1 MDRSEDGRRTL
12 GWRSGAGRDGRTG
25 RTDGWVGRRSTMNGS
40 LTRMPERAISRSVPS
55 LSSSASWL
63 LGAFRVRAD
72 SLRTELNSEL
82 TFDPRCLSESTQP
95 YSLPDVDTSPPART
109 PPTSLTNNLVKY
121 CTIEPWPGTLCVL
134 PEVSDPE
141 LVVRTCVRT
150 TWSRCPLSA
159 ARASS
164 SSACT
169 VRTADGE
176 SGSRSLGHHHRRRL
190 CRARGDQDGDGD
202 GFFGGD
208 SVLKIDFF
216 ALSVF
221 FFFFLWIWLR
231 RPGASCAALC
241 YGHGTRTRTRTRGR

>member
-1 MDRSEDGRRTL
+1 MDRSEDGRTEDVGLEKR
-12 GWRSGAGRDGRTG
+12 RRAG
-25 RTDGWVGRRSTMNGS
+25 RTDGTDGWMDGCDGRRSTMSGS

-55 LSSSASWL
+55 LSSIASWL

-95 YSLPDVDTSPPART
+95 YSLPDVDPAPPAHT
-109 PPTSLTNNLVKY
+109 PPPSLTNNLVKY

-141 LVVRTCVRT
+141 LVVHTHVRT

-176 SGSRSLGHHHRRRL
+176 SGSRSLGHHHRRRRA
-190 CRARGDQDGDGD
+190 RARGDQDGDGD
-202 GFFGGD
+202 GFFLGGI
-208 SVLKIDFF
+208 LF
-216 ALSVF
+216 
-221 FFFFLWIWLR
+221 
-231 RPGASCAALC
+231 
-241 YGHGTRTRTRTRGR
+241 

>member
-12 GWRSGAGRDGRTG
+12 GWRSGAGRDGRDGRTG

-82 TFDPRCLSESTQP
+82 TFVPRCLSESTQP
-95 YSLPDVDTSPPART
+95 YSLPDVDPAPPART

-134 PEVSDPE
+134 PG
-141 LVVRTCVRT
+141 VRSRARSTYVLHGHGVHCRRPGRRLRVRA
-150 TWSRCPLSA
+150 LSGLRMA
-159 ARASS
+159 
-164 SSACT
+164 
-169 VRTADGE
+169 
-176 SGSRSLGHHHRRRL
+176 SLGHGL
-190 CRARGDQDGDGD
+190 LAIACDGPGEIRMGTGT
-202 GFFGGD
+202 GFLGGI
-208 SVLKIDFF
+208 LF
-216 ALSVF
+216 
-221 FFFFLWIWLR
+221 
-231 RPGASCAALC
+231 
-241 YGHGTRTRTRTRGR
+241 